1 MAKSN
6 KKSNKLSDV
15 PKSKD
20 VIKEKTASL
29 LYFEQVGFRQLL
41 WPFVI
46 IMILGAVLYAR
57 CIPYG
62 YVLDD
67 KIVITENA
75 YTKQGVKGLGKIFT
89 TESFEG
95 YFKEQRNLIQ
105 GGRYRPLSIATF
117 AIEHS
122 ISPNN
127 NRLSHTVNILL
138 YILCGFLI
146 YRLLLFF
153 YPHRRNWW
161 MTIPF
166 VVTIL
171 YMAHPIHVE
180 AVANIKGRDEILAL
194 LFGAISIYYA
204 IRSIRAKSP
213 IILLILMGLT
223 YYLGVL
229 SKENILSFLGV
240 VPVLLYLFH
249 RSDYKKI
256 GSIFLILLA
265 ITIGYLVQRYVI
277 IGFLIDSAPVTD
289 VMNNPFV
296 DMSSGERLAT
306 IMYTLGKYLLL
317 IIFPHPLTHDYYP
330 YQIPIMNWAKPSVWL
345 SLLTYLGLTIYAVLR
360 YRKQPHISFGWI
372 FFLATIFLVSNL
384 VISVGTFMN
393 ERFAFIPSLGILWM
407 VIHLLMENGKQWI
420 KPVLALGLCGVLFA
434 GYSGKTFTRV
444 PVWENA
450 MTLNRAAV
458 KVSTNSARA
467 NSFMGTALFNQ
478 YRVESDPIEK
488 KRLLD
493 EADIYIKRSLD
504 IIPDYT
510 SANVMAAGVAAEN
523 FRMKPDMDLLLLE
536 FEKVVLQTPGIKYID
551 EYIPYYIDDSRY
563 QGKILDFYARI
574 GEQLR
579 QQGDYRWALHHLA
592 KGNKVDPNHP
602 GIRKGIAATYR
613 SMGDE
618 AKARQ
623 FD

>member
-1 MAKSN
+1 MAKSTKKSN
-6 KKSNKLSDV
+6 KKSG
-15 PKSKD
+15 PAKSKE
-20 VIKEKTASL
+20 VVTKNASSL
-29 LYFEQVGFRQLL
+29 LHFDRVGFRQLG
-41 WPFVI
+41 WPFLI
-46 IMILGAVLYAR
+46 IAILGAVLYAK
-57 CIPYG
+57 CIPFG

-75 YTKQGVKGLGKIFT
+75 YTKQGIKGLGKIFT

-117 AIEHS
+117 AVEQS

-127 NRLSHTVNILL
+127 YRLSHSVNILL

-153 YPHRRNWW
+153 YPHRPNWW

-166 VVTIL
+166 VVSIL
-171 YMAHPIHVE
+171 YMVHPIHVE

-194 LFGAISIYYA
+194 LFGGLSIYYA
-204 IRSIRAKSP
+204 IRTIKAESRVVP
-213 IILLILMGLT
+213 LILMGLT

-240 VPVLLYLFH
+240 IPVLLYLFH

-256 GSIFLILLA
+256 VSIFLVLLG
-265 ITIGYLVQRYVI
+265 ITIAYLIQRYAI

-296 DMSSGERLAT
+296 DMSGGERLAT
-306 IMYTLGKYLLL
+306 IMYTLGKYLML
-317 IIFPHPLTHDYYP
+317 IIVPHPLTHDYYP

-345 SLLTYLGLTIYAVLR
+345 SLLTYLGLTIYAILR
-360 YRKQPHISFGWI
+360 HRKHPHLSFGWI

-407 VIHLLMENGKQWI
+407 VIHLLMENGKRWI
-420 KPVLALGLCGVLFA
+420 KPGLALGLCGVIFA
-434 GYSGKTFTRV
+434 GYSVKTFTRV
-444 PVWENA
+444 PVWESP

-478 YRVESDPIEK
+478 YRVETDPMEK

-493 EADIYIKRSLD
+493 EADIYIKRSLE

-510 SANVMAAGVAAEN
+510 AANVMAAGVAAEN
-523 FRMKPDMDLLLLE
+523 FRMKPDMDLLLSE
-536 FEKVVLQTPGIKYID
+536 FEKVILQTPSIKYID

-592 KGNKVDPNHP
+592 KGNKVNPNHP

-613 SMGDE
+613 STGDE